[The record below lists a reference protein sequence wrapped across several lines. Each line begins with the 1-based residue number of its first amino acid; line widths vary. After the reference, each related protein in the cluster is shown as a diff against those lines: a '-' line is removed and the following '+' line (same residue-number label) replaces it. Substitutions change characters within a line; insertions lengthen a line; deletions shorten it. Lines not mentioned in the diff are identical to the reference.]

1 MFPRHPL
8 LLLLGT
14 STAFRLPTWV
24 GTTDTIV
31 LPRAAVPTVPTSLPF
46 QLPLD
51 LPRPAPPA
59 VDVQPLPEDDTPFAI
74 ASAVSLIAR
83 AVGHIGLA
91 VAVAAAIGIFGVG
104 IPAAQAFN
112 LVTGWLTAEGL
123 FYLACL
129 GFASRMHPASRASSP
144 SGALTTEWR
153 SSVWSRIIN
162 DPTLNA
168 RNFCEQWFYSTSYG
182 HGNALT
188 ALLGWARSLIGLP
201 PSKPPPKV
209 KYEQLRLAD
218 VMHWLSGGLFEKRLH
233 ELTSAER
240 VELRGLVSQLEK
252 AAGAPL
258 LDQGD
263 DTTPTSGIRPMRLML
278 DDLQWLH
285 RPLVYYFLTQ
295 VLWGGLMTP
304 MMFAAKGFGKDE
316 CDGLTYYIKAPHE
329 EKEKKAQPSKASSP
343 SLGAQL
349 AKQLRLGEEAD
360 DTSTTTATAKSGSTS
375 SSGGGNLAAILASS
389 TLTAMAEEAKGVVV
403 SAATEA
409 KGAVATLAEEAKAV
423 MPMAEPTRQ
432 ATVFIH
438 GVGVGAGPYIN
449 LIDEIANRKEGGGY
463 DSSSS
468 IACPATAAANANAAN
483 EGSSGGIGGGPC

>member
-1 MFPRHPL
+1 MRHS
-8 LLLLGT
+8 
-14 STAFRLPTWV
+14 STRA
-24 GTTDTIV
+24 TT
-31 LPRAAVPTVPTSLPF
+31 R
-46 QLPLD
+46 
-51 LPRPAPPA
+51 R
-59 VDVQPLPEDDTPFAI
+59 QP
-74 ASAVSLIAR
+74 
-83 AVGHIGLA
+83 
-91 VAVAAAIGIFGVG
+91 
-104 IPAAQAFN
+104 
-112 LVTGWLTAEGL
+112 
-123 FYLACL
+123 
-129 GFASRMHPASRASSP
+129 
-144 SGALTTEWR
+144 
-153 SSVWSRIIN
+153 
-162 DPTLNA
+162 
-168 RNFCEQWFYSTSYG
+168 
-182 HGNALT
+182 
-188 ALLGWARSLIGLP
+188 
-201 PSKPPPKV
+201 
-209 KYEQLRLAD
+209 
-218 VMHWLSGGLFEKRLH
+218 
-233 ELTSAER
+233 
-240 VELRGLVSQLEK
+240 
-252 AAGAPL
+252 
-258 LDQGD
+258 
-263 DTTPTSGIRPMRLML
+263 GIRPMRLML

-316 CDGLTYYIKAPHE
+316 CDGLTYYIKEPEE

-360 DTSTTTATAKSGSTS
+360 DTSTTTATAKSGSAS

-423 MPMAEPTRQ
+423 MPIAEPTRQ

-483 EGSSGGIGGGPC
+483 EGSSGGIGGGPAVDVSQAAAEFKQLMGRQPEVVLSSRLRSAILPAARSAASSVRAALCPAV